1 MGFMGG
7 YYYAKSGHDF
17 DNLDPISG
25 ALALIGTAIII
36 GGSIYFVV
44 RDKQDKNTNEIIP
57 TTMEQT
63 CTFLPGE
70 HIIAMPI
77 EDPTKEVKT
86 YEGHAGYKPV
96 GISTSAYG
104 KYGYTYGEGYIL
116 YENIVDVNAY
126 ATGMD
131 EEGNYVYSTFGTPVE
146 VQYNVSGQY
155 DAYEHIVSVPYSGFI
170 KNDIQ
175 IEYHDGYEIAGIGT
189 STYGQYGASQPSGCI
204 LYTNTEP
211 VEYVYEKNTYF
222 GTPIEKGKVLEK

>member
-1 MGFMGG
+1 MGFING
-7 YYYAKSGHDF
+7 YYYGKNGHNF
-17 DNLDPISG
+17 DD
-25 ALALIGTAIII
+25 IGPVGGVLAIIGLGVVI
-36 GGSIYFVV
+36 GGSFFILNKDNK
-44 RDKQDKNTNEIIP
+44 DKMAREDNQITL
-57 TTMEQT
+57 EQT
-63 CTFLPGE
+63 CVFSPGE

-116 YENIVDVNAY
+116 YENIVDVNVS

-146 VQYNVSGQY
+146 VQYNASGQY

-170 KNDIQ
+170 KSDIQ

-189 STYGQYGASQPSGCI
+189 STYGQYGASKPSGCI

-222 GTPIEKGKVLEK
+222 GKPIENEKVLTK